1 MPSTALTVGIDVAK
15 AHLDVA
21 LRPAGDP
28 WRVANDE
35 AGAAALVAR
44 WGRWPPRWWS
54 WRPPA
59 AWSASAAAALAAAG
73 LPVAVVNPRQ
83 VRDFAKAV
91 GQLAKTDALDAAL
104 LARFAE
110 AVRPPPRPL
119 PDAAQQGLAAL
130 LARRR
135 QVVAMLTAER
145 QRLATARRPGARP
158 GCRRTSPGWR
168 GSWAPLDDELGRA
181 LRASPVWRAKEDL
194 LRSVPGVGPV
204 VAPTLLAELPELGA
218 LDRKRIAALV
228 GLAPVACD
236 SGTLRGKR
244 LVWGGRGRVRT
255 ALYMAALTG
264 HPLQPRPAGLLPAP
278 AARRQGQEGG
288 PHRLHA
294 QAAADPQRDR
304 PRGTPWRQPPSTWGL
319 DSQDNCS
326 GAHRDEVPA
335 TRRAPRAA
343 RRSRVQGGCAR
354 SAICRSNGPQ
364 GPGGCLGRLRP

>member
-1 MPSTALTVGIDVAK
+1 MPSTAVTVGIDVAK

-35 AGAAALVAR
+35 AGVAALVAR
-44 WGRWPPRWWS
+44 LGPLA
-54 WRPPA
+54 PA
-59 AWSASAAAALAAAG
+59 LVVLEATGGLERLAAAALAAAG

-83 VRDFAKAV
+83 VRDVAKAV

-135 QVVAMLTAER
+135 QVVARLTAER
-145 QRLATARRPGARP
+145 QRLATAGAPVRRRIQPHIGWLEGELGA
-158 GCRRTSPGWR
+158 
-168 GSWAPLDDELGRA
+168 LDDDLGQT

-204 VAPTLLAELPELGA
+204 VARTLLAERPELGA
-218 LDRKRIAALV
+218 LDRKRIAALA

-255 ALYMAALTG
+255 ALSMAALTG
-264 HPLQPRPAGLLPAP
+264 TRYHPVLRACYRRLLRAGKAKKVALTACMHKLLLILNAIVHS
-278 AARRQGQEGG
+278 A
-288 PHRLHA
+288 
-294 QAAADPQRDR
+294 
-304 PRGTPWRQPPSTWGL
+304 TPWRQPLLGL
-319 DSQDNCS
+319 
-326 GAHRDEVPA
+326 GA
-335 TRRAPRAA
+335 
-343 RRSRVQGGCAR
+343 
-354 SAICRSNGPQ
+354 
-364 GPGGCLGRLRP
+364 